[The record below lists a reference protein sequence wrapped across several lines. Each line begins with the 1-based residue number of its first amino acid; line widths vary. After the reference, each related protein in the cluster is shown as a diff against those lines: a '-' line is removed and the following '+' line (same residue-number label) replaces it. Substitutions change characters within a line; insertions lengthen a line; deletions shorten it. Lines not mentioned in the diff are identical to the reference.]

1 MLSRRSVRI
10 KVMQTLFA
18 LNCDQ
23 ELTFENAKKTY
34 WKSIERSYH
43 LLLFNLFVLTEIT
56 RVAIDD
62 GKKRKSKHLPSDL
75 DKIFTPKFYNNDLIQ
90 SLANSTSLNKEFERL
105 GFTNSVDT
113 DLFKKMY
120 KGFSKKDE
128 YSNYLKDENGSHI
141 DIMLELYRYCRSNE
155 IFTEIMEDAFINW
168 NDDKSLVIGALKK
181 CLKSLP
187 SDDNDFYKS
196 HYPDAETVKEYG
208 EALLIKTY
216 SDDESLLELI
226 KPLLKNWDHDRLAV
240 IDMILIK
247 MAIIEMLNFETIP
260 TKVTLNEYVEVSK
273 MYSTPK
279 SKDFINGILD
289 KILKDLTEDGKI
301 VKKGRG
307 LVE

>member
-1 MLSRRSVRI
+1 
-10 KVMQTLFA
+10 MQTLFA
-18 LNCDQ
+18 LNCDK

-56 RVAIDD
+56 QVALED
-62 GKKRKSKHLPSDL
+62 GKKRKSKHLPSDI
-75 DKIFTPKFYNNDLIQ
+75 DKIFTPKLFNNELIQ
-90 SLANSTSLNKEFERL
+90 SLANSISLNKEYDRL

-120 KGFSKKDE
+120 KAFSKKEE
-128 YSNYLKDENGSHI
+128 YGNYLKDENGSHI
-141 DIMLELYRYCRSNE
+141 DILLELYRFCRSNE
-155 IFTEIMEDAFINW
+155 IFTEIMEDGFVNW
-168 NDDKSLVIGALKK
+168 SDDKSLVIGALKK

-187 SDDNDFYKS
+187 SEDKDFYKS

-208 EALLIKTY
+208 EALLINTNN
-216 SDDESLLELI
+216 DDESLLELI

-247 MAIIEMLNFETIP
+247 MAIIEMLSFETIP